1 MTIRLK
7 PELQR
12 FIQEQVSSGHFA
24 TPEDVIEAGLGRLRE
39 DDLSDLQP
47 GEMNGLIDKAEA
59 QFARGEGHSLEE
71 VRRRFHDRSAGAGSA
86 GHTE

>member
-24 TPEDVIEAGLGRLRE
+24 TPEDVIEAGLGRLR
-39 DDLSDLQP
+39 DDDFGDFQP
-47 GEMNGLIDKAEA
+47 GEINGLIDQAEA
-59 QFARGEGHSLEE
+59 QFARGEGHSLDE
-71 VRRRFHDRSAGAGSA
+71 VRRRFRERSAGAGSPA
-86 GHTE
+86 DAE